1 MDLAE
6 KVRALREARRL
17 SVEDLAKVSNVS
29 KPYIW
34 QIESGRRKNPT
45 GDVLRKLA
53 AALGT
58 TVSDLAGVTEPIPK
72 DVLAKVPKGLR
83 DLARKRGKEI
93 GLQTQDV
100 EMLKQIHYRGR
111 RPEKSEDWELIFL
124 FLKRILG

>member
-6 KVRALREARRL
+6 KVKTLREARHL
-17 SVEDLAKVSNVS
+17 SVEGLAETSGVS

-34 QIESGRRKNPT
+34 QIESGRRANPT

-58 TVSDLAGVTEPIPK
+58 TVADLVGAPEIISK
-72 DVLAKVPKGLR
+72 DVLAKIPQGLR
-83 DLARKRGKEI
+83 DLARRRGKEI
-93 GLQTQDV
+93 GLQEQDV

-111 RPEKSEDWELIFL
+111 RPARLEDWELVFL

>member
-6 KVRALREARRL
+6 KVKTLREARHM
-17 SVEDLAKVSNVS
+17 SVTDLAEASGVS

-34 QIESGRRKNPT
+34 QIESGRRANPT

-53 AALGT
+53 PALGT
-58 TVSDLAGVTEPIPK
+58 TVTDLAGVPEAFS
-72 DVLAKVPKGLR
+72 DEALAKLPKGLR
-83 DLARKRGKEI
+83 DLARKRGKAIE
-93 GLQTQDV
+93 LRQEDV
-100 EMLKQIHYRGR
+100 EMLKHIHYRGR

>member
-6 KVRALREARRL
+6 KVKTLREARHL
-17 SVEDLAKVSNVS
+17 SVEGLAEASGVS

-34 QIESGRRKNPT
+34 QIESGRRANPT

-58 TVSDLAGVTEPIPK
+58 TVADLVGAPEVISK

-83 DLARKRGKEI
+83 DLARKRGKDI
-93 GLQTQDV
+93 GLQEQDV

>member
-6 KVRALREARRL
+6 KVKTLRDARNL
-17 SVEDLAKVSNVS
+17 SVEGLAEASGVS

-34 QIESGRRKNPT
+34 QIESGRRANPT

-58 TVSDLAGVTEPIPK
+58 TVSDLVGAPEVISK

-83 DLARKRGKEI
+83 DLERKRGRSI
-93 GLQTQDV
+93 GLQEQDI
-100 EMLKQIHYRGR
+100 EMLKHIHYRGR
-111 RPEKSEDWELIFL
+111 RPEKSADFELIFL

>member
-6 KVRALREARRL
+6 KVKSLREARRL
-17 SVEDLAKVSNVS
+17 SVEELAESSGIS

-34 QIESGRRKNPT
+34 QIESGRRANPT
-45 GDVLRKLA
+45 GEVLRKLA

-58 TVSDLAGVTEPIPK
+58 TVSDLVGVPEIISK

-93 GLQTQDV
+93 GLQEQDV
-100 EMLKQIHYRGR
+100 EMLKQIHFRGR
-111 RPEKSEDWELIFL
+111 RPEKSEDWELVFL